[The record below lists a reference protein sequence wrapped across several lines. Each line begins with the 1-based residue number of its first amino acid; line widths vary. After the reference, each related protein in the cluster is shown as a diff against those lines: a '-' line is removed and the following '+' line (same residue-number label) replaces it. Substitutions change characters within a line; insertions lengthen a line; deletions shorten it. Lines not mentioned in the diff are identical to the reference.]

1 MLSDKLINL
10 GFENKGKNWG
20 VNYNVEKKTLLLTQP
35 ICELSKV
42 GFDKNQCYTDVL
54 SISSLVN
61 VQKVDEAKF

>member
-1 MLSDKLINL
+1 
-10 GFENKGKNWG
+10 
-20 VNYNVEKKTLLLTQP
+20 LTQP

-42 GFDKNQCYTDVL
+42 GFDKNQCYADVL